1 MEPFEEVLPREL
13 PACSRLRFM
22 GPMVSRS
29 TLLLLGMCSLPKLQT
44 LWLRVLPGEVAKMS
58 TRDLAWLPELPELR
72 SVCFGVEGR
81 NLMWAEDEEEAEEV
95 QELEW
100 LMEDAAAVLHWL

>member
-1 MEPFEEVLPREL
+1 MAVTVHLSAKR
-13 PACSRLRFM
+13 SGSQI
-22 GPMVSRS
+22 GPS
-29 TLLLLGMCSLPKLQT
+29 QQ
-44 LWLRVLPGEVAKMS
+44 WLRAQVLKS
-58 TRDLAWLPELPELR
+58 ELPELR